1 MVRRAVLLVLGGL
14 CRCSVGR
21 SDAPE
26 EDNVLAFRVVK
37 LVVVVVV
44 VASRTQ
50 RLVEV
55 CVAGRRSACVR
66 ARIAGLEDIL
76 LRCRIC
82 IVGCSEDVLKTM
94 GKCSKHV
101 D

>member
-26 EDNVLAFRVVK
+26 EDNVLAFRIVK
-37 LVVVVVV
+37 LVVV

-50 RLVEV
+50 RLVED

-94 GKCSKHV
+94 GKRGLTKHKSN
-101 D
+101 

>member
-37 LVVVVVV
+37 LVVA
-44 VASRTQ
+44 ASRTQ

-55 CVAGRRSACVR
+55 GVPGRRSACVR
-66 ARIAGLEDIL
+66 VRIAGLEDIL
-76 LRCRIC
+76 LRYRSC
-82 IVGCSEDVLKTM
+82 IVGCAEDVLKMM
-94 GKCSKHV
+94 GKCSSMWIDKA
-101 D
+101 